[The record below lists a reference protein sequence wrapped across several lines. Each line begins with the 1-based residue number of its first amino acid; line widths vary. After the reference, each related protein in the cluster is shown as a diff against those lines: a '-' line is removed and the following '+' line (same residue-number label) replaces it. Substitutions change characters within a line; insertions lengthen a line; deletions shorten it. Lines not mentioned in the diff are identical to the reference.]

1 MKVNNV
7 TDWREILNRKVI
19 PVRAT
24 NVTSR
29 VISYWLDTGLI
40 NDDRSG
46 SKYRYF
52 TYLEF
57 FWVCIIVEFRKYKY
71 PNDSIMKIKKML
83 ESPLQSDY
91 IAGELST
98 LEEAVLKMIID
109 GENLFLEADST
120 GVSHVINEETYLYN
134 SRAGF
139 HIAYMHIRLTRL
151 FKLKIKNIGFN
162 TYFKKYMR
170 LTEGEHRVLEGYYE
184 KDTTK
189 IIIHTKEEPMLLEVL
204 PDSKNRMID
213 QKLLDTLKY
222 QNYERIDIIKNNDD
236 LISIQKTEKP
246 KVKGRKKKD

>member
-1 MKVNNV
+1 M
-7 TDWREILNRKVI
+7 
-19 PVRAT
+19 
-24 NVTSR
+24 
-29 VISYWLDTGLI
+29 
-40 NDDRSG
+40 
-46 SKYRYF
+46 
-52 TYLEF
+52 
-57 FWVCIIVEFRKYKY
+57 
-71 PNDSIMKIKKML
+71 
-83 ESPLQSDY
+83 
-91 IAGELST
+91 
-98 LEEAVLKMIID
+98 
-109 GENLFLEADST
+109 
-120 GVSHVINEETYLYN
+120 YN